1 MGTTIR
7 TLALGACAAAAAA
20 ACSPAPSR
28 NDATAPLGTEVL
40 VTTADSVL
48 HWARAT
54 PLLADSL
61 PLDGTPVPWSQVSAY
76 LEGLRFADRTELF
89 PAYDV
94 QEDELCDTC
103 SAHVK
108 LMIGPERGARNLD
121 TASFH
126 AGQRIVARIA
136 FDTVPPDGS
145 RSDFF
150 AALGMTPANHAR
162 TSYLLASGHTG
173 RILFDSVAVQGG
185 QAVHLVA
192 TRKWTFDAH
201 MDGHVLGFPMA
212 RWRTSAVR
220 AAGDSSL
227 SILTHLTGTWI
238 ACAEGCCT
246 GTADTGH

>member
-1 MGTTIR
+1 MSTTLR
-7 TLALGACAAAAAA
+7 TLALAAGLAGAA
-20 ACSPAPSR
+20 ACAPDRAPKDTTGAIPPAEL
-28 NDATAPLGTEVL
+28 ATAP
-40 VTTADSVL
+40 DSLL
-48 HWARAT
+48 HWSQPT

-61 PLDGTPVPWSQVSAY
+61 PLDGTPVPWSRVAAY
-76 LEGLRFADRTELF
+76 LEGLRFADRTEVF

-126 AGQRIVARIA
+126 AGQRIVARIV

-145 RSDFF
+145 RSPFF
-150 AALGMTPANHAR
+150 DGLGMTPANRAR

-185 QAVHLVA
+185 REVHLA
-192 TRKWTFDAH
+192 AMRPWTFDAH
-201 MDGHVLGFPMA
+201 LDGHVLGFPSA

-227 SILTHLTGTWI
+227 SIRTHLSGTWI